1 MSTGS
6 PDSLVAHSFVPDV
19 AIVGGGPAGLMAAE
33 VCAGAGLQ
41 VAVFDAMP
49 SVGRKFLLVGK
60 GGLNLTHSEPLAA
73 FETRFGPRADVVR
86 TWLASLGPDQLRGW
100 AEGLGIDT
108 FVGSSG
114 RVFPEHMKA
123 APLLRA
129 WVSRLRQQG
138 IRFHTRHRWLG
149 MLPGDNA
156 GAQVGLVFDG
166 PQGRSEV
173 RAGAVVLACGGGS
186 WARLGSNGAWVAP
199 LRQAGVEV
207 ADLMPANCGFDVEWS
222 AHFIERHA
230 GEPLKNIKVSAGT
243 SGTPVAGEAMI
254 SAQGIEGGAVYAV
267 SSALRDAWL
276 ADGCATLTIDLLPAF
291 DLARVTAAV
300 TKPRGAKSW
309 SSHLQGNLGLK
320 GAKASMLR
328 ECAPASAWDD
338 PAQLA
343 GLIKRLPVKLVRP
356 RPIDEAISTAGGVRL
371 ESLDDTLQCRSLP
384 NVVCAGEMLDWE
396 APTGGY
402 LLTAVMDSA
411 VVAAYGVVAR
421 HDEHH

>member
-1 MSTGS
+1 MSSGS

-19 AIVGGGPAGLMAAE
+19 AIVGGGPAGLIAAE

-49 SVGRKFLLVGK
+49 SVGRKFLLAGK

-73 FETRFGPRADVVR
+73 FETRFGSRADVVR

-108 FVGSSG
+108 FVGSYG

-138 IRFHTRHRWLG
+138 VRFHTRHRWLG

-166 PQGRSEV
+166 PQGHSEV

-186 WARLGSNGAWVAP
+186 WARLGSDGAWVAP

-230 GEPLKNIKVSAGT
+230 GEPLKNIQVSVGA
-243 SGTPVAGEAMI
+243 SGMPVAGEAML
-254 SAQGIEGGAVYAV
+254 SARGIEGGAVYAV
-267 SSALRDAWL
+267 SSALRDAWQANGHAL
-276 ADGCATLTIDLLPAF
+276 LTIDLLPAF

-300 TKPRGAKSW
+300 SKPRGAKSW
-309 SSHLQGNLGLK
+309 SSHLQANLGLK
-320 GAKASMLR
+320 GAKASILR
-328 ECAPASAWDD
+328 ECAPASAWND
-338 PAQLA
+338 PMQLA
-343 GLIKRLPVKLVRP
+343 ASIKRLPVKLVRP
-356 RPIDEAISTAGGVRL
+356 RPIDEAISTAGGVCL

-384 NVVCAGEMLDWE
+384 NVACAGEMLDWE

-402 LLTAVMDSA
+402 LLTAVMASA

-421 HDEHH
+421 HDERH